1 VPIGRPAD
9 LEGMD
14 HRMRRAKTSLSAVAV
29 TGALVATGLLATAPA
44 NAANR
49 RPIARTTPSW
59 VGRAHSLGRVSAA
72 TPSAFRVYLAP
83 RGGTA
88 ALQADVA
95 RVSDPRSGSYRH
107 FLSAKQYHATYDAS
121 AATVAKVTSYLKS
134 NHISIGSV
142 EAHHRYISATGSS
155 AAVQQAFGTSIAKF
169 KHLGHVVQANTSA
182 VTLPASI
189 APFVSTVS
197 GLDTTPHR
205 LTRSAAP
212 SPGFR
217 NGRPC
222 SRTYG
227 AVKATYQ
234 ADYKTKLPKFNGA
247 TLPYAVCGYT
257 GPLLRAAYQGANK
270 KGLTGTG
277 TTVAI
282 LDAYASPTIAADADR
297 YASDNGDGSYTT
309 GQLTQVVPSKFT
321 HGGTGATGCDASGWY
336 GEETLDV
343 EAVHAMAPDA
353 KIRYY
358 AAKSCYDQDFLDA
371 QTKVVDQNVAS
382 IVTNS
387 YGEPEAAQDSANVA
401 AEQQVFLQ
409 GAMQGISWMFSS
421 GDNGDELSN
430 TGLKQADGS
439 ASDPYVTAVG
449 GTADAIDATGSF
461 AFQTGWGTQKYSLG
475 TDQKSW
481 DPVGYLY
488 GAGGGQSALF
498 NKPAY
503 QDGVV
508 PSSYGSGRQVPDVGL
523 DADPTTGMLVG
534 QTQRFPDGDYYAEY
548 RIGGTSLASPL
559 MAGMTALRSQNAQTS
574 ANPEGRLGFLNPTIY
589 QEAGSTSF
597 NDVKGAPKDAGNV
610 RADYANGLDA
620 SGGMTYSIRTFNQ
633 DASLATRQGWDD
645 VTGVGSP
652 NATWI
657 NGK

>member
-1 VPIGRPAD
+1 
-9 LEGMD
+9 MD

-29 TGALVATGLLATAPA
+29 TGALVATGLLASPPADAASRRPVARTAPK
-44 NAANR
+44 
-49 RPIARTTPSW
+49 W
-59 VGRAHSLGRVSAA
+59 VGRAHSLGRVPASAR
-72 TPSAFRVYLAP
+72 SSFRVYLAP
-83 RGGTA
+83 EGGIA

-95 RVSDPRSGSYRH
+95 KMSDPASGSYRH
-107 FLSAKQYHATYDAS
+107 FLTAKQYHATYDAS
-121 AATVAKVTSYLKS
+121 AATVSAVKSYLTS
-134 NHISIGSV
+134 NHISVSSV
-142 EAHHRYISATGSS
+142 GAHHRYLAASGS
-155 AAVQQAFGTSIAKF
+155 AASVQKAFGTSIAKF

-189 APFVSTVS
+189 APYVTTVS
-197 GLDTTPHR
+197 GLDTTPH
-205 LTRSAAP
+205 LLKHTSAPPA
-212 SPGFR
+212 GFR

-234 ADYKTKLPKFNGA
+234 ADYKTKLPKLNGE

-257 GPLLRAAYQGANK
+257 GPLLRAAYQGANEA
-270 KGLTGTG
+270 GLTGKG
-277 TTVAI
+277 VTVAI
-282 LDAYASPTIAADADR
+282 LDAFAAPTIAKDANR
-297 YASDNGDGSYTT
+297 YASENGDGSYTN
-309 GQLTQVVPSKFT
+309 GQLTQVVPSSFT
-321 HGGTGATGCDASGWY
+321 HAGTGPAGCDASGWY

-343 EAVHAMAPDA
+343 EAVHAMAPDSN
-353 KIRYY
+353 IRYY

-371 QTKVVDQNVAS
+371 QAKVVDQNVAS

-387 YGEPEAAQDSANVA
+387 YGEPESAQDSANVA

-449 GTADAIDATGSF
+449 GTADAIDGSGNF
-461 AFQTGWGTQKYSLG
+461 AFQTGWGTEKYALSA
-475 TDQKSW
+475 DAKSW
-481 DPVGYLY
+481 TPLGYLY
-488 GAGGGQSALF
+488 GAGGGESSLF
-498 NKPAY
+498 NKPSY

-508 PSSYGSGRQVPDVGL
+508 PASYGSGRQVPDVAL

-534 QTQRFPDGDYYAEY
+534 ETQTFPDGKYYGEY

-559 MAGMTALRSQNAQTS
+559 MAGMTALRSQNAG
-574 ANPEGRLGFLNPTIY
+574 GRLGFLNPTIY
-589 QEAGSTSF
+589 KEAGSTSF
-597 NDVKGAPKDAGNV
+597 NDIKGAPKDAGNV
-610 RADYANGLDA
+610 RADFVNGLDA
-620 SGGMTYSIRTFNQ
+620 TDGLTYSVRTFNQ
-633 DASLATRQGWDD
+633 DASLATKKGWDN

-652 NATWI
+652 NPTWI